1 VVDFPILTAEDAG
14 DAEHTRRVRPPG
26 RHGIACRL
34 RMFGWYNRDT
44 MRAVIQRVTE
54 ASVEVSDEVVGE
66 IGAGFLVL
74 LGVAR
79 DDANADADYLAE
91 KIVNLRVFDDDE
103 GKMNR
108 SLLETG
114 GAMLVV
120 SQFTL
125 YGDVRRGRRPSY
137 SDAAEPE
144 KANRL
149 YEYFVERVRSLGV
162 KVETGV
168 FQAMMKVSLQNDG
181 PVTILID
188 SRRAF

>member
-1 VVDFPILTAEDAG
+1 
-14 DAEHTRRVRPPG
+14 
-26 RHGIACRL
+26 
-34 RMFGWYNRDT
+34 
-44 MRAVIQRVTE
+44 MRAVIQRVSE
-54 ASVEVSDEVVGE
+54 ASVEISNEVVGA
-66 IGAGFLVL
+66 IGAGLLVL
-74 LGVAR
+74 LAVAR
-79 DDANADADYLAE
+79 DDIPDDADYLAE
-91 KIVNLRVFDDDE
+91 KIINLRIFTDDD

-144 KANRL
+144 KANAL
-149 YEYFVERVRSLGV
+149 YEYFIERVRSLGV
-162 KVETGV
+162 RVETGV
-168 FQAMMKVSLQNDG
+168 FQATMKVSLVNDG

-188 SRRAF
+188 SRKLF